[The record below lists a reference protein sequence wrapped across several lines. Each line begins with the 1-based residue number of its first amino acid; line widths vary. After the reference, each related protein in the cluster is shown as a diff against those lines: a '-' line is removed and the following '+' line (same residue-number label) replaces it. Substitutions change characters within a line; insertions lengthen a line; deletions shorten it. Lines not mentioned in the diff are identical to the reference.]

1 MNWYL
6 QALKQYAV
14 FSGRAQRSEY
24 WFFILFYTIG
34 YILFVIIDS
43 ILGTYNTQDGVGLL
57 SGIFLL
63 AHLLPSIGVSVR
75 RLHDIGRSGWWYLL
89 ILLPIIGGIILIVFF
104 IIDSKEDNEYGPNP
118 KGENFSMRE
127 EV

>member
-6 QALKQYAV
+6 QAFKQYAV

-34 YILFVIIDS
+34 YIVLVMIDYL
-43 ILGTYNTQDGVGLL
+43 LGTYNSEEGVGLL

-63 AHLLPSIGVSVR
+63 VHLLPAIGVSVR

-89 ILLPIIGGIILIVFF
+89 ILLPLIGGIILIIFF
-104 IIDSKEDNEYGPNP
+104 IIDSKEENEYGPNP
-118 KGENFSMRE
+118 KGENISTQE
-127 EV
+127 